1 MKVAGDIKVEPGV
14 VIEFEQNAGIRI
26 DDFNVDRSSFRAVG
40 SSSKPIILRGTKNKV
55 ATGEVLFMTVKAL
68 LMN

>member
-26 DDFNVDRSSFRAVG
+26 DDFNVDRS
-40 SSSKPIILRGTKNKV
+40 
-55 ATGEVLFMTVKAL
+55 L
-68 LMN
+68 LLEL